1 MDFLYTFSDNGIVL
15 AHELGNWLDF
25 IMGQNI
31 LNCMSFASS
40 ANGTMQNV
48 IAFTMRFSM
57 NGNDTKSDYW
67 INSTECFARS
77 IEEYVSVELFKDE
90 SIFSKQYYCNKLNY
104 EQNLKPLIQLI
115 LGSIKQFRQYK
126 L

>member
-15 AHELGNWLDF
+15 AHELGHWLDF

-67 INSTECFARS
+67 INSTESFARS

-90 SIFSKQYYCNKLNY
+90 SRFSKQYYCNKPNY

-115 LGSIKQFRQYK
+115 LGSIK
-126 L
+126 